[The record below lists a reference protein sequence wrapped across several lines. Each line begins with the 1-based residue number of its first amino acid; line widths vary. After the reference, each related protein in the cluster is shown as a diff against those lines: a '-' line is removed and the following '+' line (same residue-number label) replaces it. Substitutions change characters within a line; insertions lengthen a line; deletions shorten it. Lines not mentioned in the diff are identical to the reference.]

1 MGINP
6 LADFFSPPQT
16 RPKSGPSRQAPAKG
30 TQNIL
35 GLITEFRKFS
45 QAMTPEKAQA
55 EIARLLSSGEM
66 SQQQFQELRENAK
79 FIMQFLK

>member
-1 MGINP
+1 
-6 LADFFSPPQT
+6 
-16 RPKSGPSRQAPAKG
+16 
-30 TQNIL
+30 
-35 GLITEFRKFS
+35 
-45 QAMTPEKAQA
+45 MTPEKAQA

>member
-1 MGINP
+1 M
-6 LADFFSPPQT
+6 
-16 RPKSGPSRQAPAKG
+16 
-30 TQNIL
+30 